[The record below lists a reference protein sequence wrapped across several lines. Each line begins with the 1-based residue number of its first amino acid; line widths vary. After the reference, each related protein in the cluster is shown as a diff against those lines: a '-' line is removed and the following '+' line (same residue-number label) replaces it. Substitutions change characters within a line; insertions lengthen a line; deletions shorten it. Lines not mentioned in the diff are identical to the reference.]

1 MKVKI
6 CGVATLDD
14 AVFLSQIGIDMIG
27 IVNEPSSPRFAKR
40 EFNRIVKSK
49 VDKPV
54 VGVTVRG
61 SLSLQA
67 EDMLQVHRVLS
78 LEEISSLTT
87 LNISN
92 FIFYVP
98 ASEEGKEYLKDL
110 ASAGVKNI
118 LVDSPRKGEK
128 TSFKVAK
135 EILDVFP
142 EAGVAGGITPLNVM
156 DFVRLNPGWIDVS
169 SGVESYPGKKDHDKV
184 MKIKEAVRNGV

>member
-118 LVDSPRKGEK
+118 LVDSRER
-128 TSFKVAK
+128 
-135 EILDVFP
+135 ER
-142 EAGVAGGITPLNVM
+142 
-156 DFVRLNPGWIDVS
+156 RL
-169 SGVESYPGKKDHDKV
+169 
-184 MKIKEAVRNGV
+184 RLR